1 MLKPYAPTR
10 KYEERFAIEEPSWA
24 LAETPALVHSAAM
37 GIGKLQIVSSQG
49 LIRRPRQEYLPPAR
63 AGKHGREQVAAVC
76 YRLRDSEIE
85 FLLVRTRRGRW
96 TFPKGSI
103 VSRLTKAESAALE
116 AFEEAG
122 VHGRIEEAAFS
133 RYVVRKRRKS
143 EVSEVEIQAYLC
155 EVTRLVTPQESG
167 RNPTWFPPAKA
178 KRRLKEG
185 RTPEEGTGL
194 ARVVDSAA
202 ARIRR
207 LRIRQLND
215 KVGTS
220 RDPLQRVQFEASDS
234 WVRRLIEQVSIAE
247 YVRRKAHPPTIQVS
261 MKQYR
266 GKLLQLGPATGKDR

>member
-1 MLKPYAPTR
+1 
-10 KYEERFAIEEPSWA
+10 
-24 LAETPALVHSAAM
+24 M
-37 GIGKLQIVSSQG
+37 GNGKLQIVSSQD
-49 LIRRPRQEYLPPAR
+49 LIRRPRQEYSPPAR

-76 YRLRDSEIE
+76 YRRCDSEIE

-103 VSRLTKAESAALE
+103 VCGFTRAESAALE

-143 EVSEVEIQAYLC
+143 EVGEVEVQAYLC

-178 KRRLKEG
+178 KRHLKEG
-185 RTPEEGTGL
+185 RTPDEGTGL
-194 ARVVDSAA
+194 ARVVGSAA

-207 LRIRQLND
+207 LND
-215 KVGTS
+215 KVATS

-234 WVRRLIEQVSIAE
+234 WVRRLIEQASIAE
-247 YVRRKAHPPTIQVS
+247 CVRRKAHPPTIQVS